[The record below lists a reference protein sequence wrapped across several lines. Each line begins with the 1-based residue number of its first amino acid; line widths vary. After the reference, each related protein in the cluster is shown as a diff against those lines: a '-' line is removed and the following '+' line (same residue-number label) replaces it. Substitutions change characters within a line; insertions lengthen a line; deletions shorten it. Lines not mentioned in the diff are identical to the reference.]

1 MEKFV
6 SGIPES
12 ERAVSYL
19 FLSEESRKPLL
30 TLVKFMERF
39 GDKTVSEALKN
50 EAILSFGE
58 KEYQKKDLPLC
69 LSLKV
74 DFEFVSYHLL
84 CF

>member
-1 MEKFV
+1 MF
-6 SGIPES
+6 I
-12 ERAVSYL
+12 
-19 FLSEESRKPLL
+19 SEELRKPLP

-58 KEYQKKDLPLC
+58 KEYQKNDLSLC

-74 DFEFVSYHLL
+74 DF
-84 CF
+84 